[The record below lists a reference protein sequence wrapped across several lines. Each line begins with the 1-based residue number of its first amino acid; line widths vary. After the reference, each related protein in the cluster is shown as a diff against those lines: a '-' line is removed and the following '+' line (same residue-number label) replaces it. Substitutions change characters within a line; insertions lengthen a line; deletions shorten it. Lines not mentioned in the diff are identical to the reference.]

1 MDEDTF
7 SITVAIITRDE
18 ESCISDCL
26 DSLTGK
32 FDEVI
37 AVDTGSSDRTI
48 EIIKNHAVNARIF
61 YQDWNDNFSEPRN
74 LAIEK
79 SSSDYI
85 FFIDSDEKLI
95 SSRSD
100 VHICFKELNQIP
112 DRSHYV
118 LCPQITDHTGDI
130 TYTVVRG
137 FVNNSQLKFHGFI
150 HEEVRSN
157 DSLPLTPLQTNLVI
171 SHTGYIEK
179 IIKKDRN

>member
-48 EIIKNHAVNARIF
+48 EILKNHTVNARIF
-61 YQDWNDNFSEPRN
+61 YQDWDDKFSEPRN

-85 FFIDSDEKLI
+85 FFIESDEKLI

-100 VHICFKELNQIP
+100 VHICFKELNQMP

-118 LCPQITDHTGDI
+118 
-130 TYTVVRG
+130 
-137 FVNNSQLKFHGFI
+137 
-150 HEEVRSN
+150 
-157 DSLPLTPLQTNLVI
+157 
-171 SHTGYIEK
+171 
-179 IIKKDRN
+179 